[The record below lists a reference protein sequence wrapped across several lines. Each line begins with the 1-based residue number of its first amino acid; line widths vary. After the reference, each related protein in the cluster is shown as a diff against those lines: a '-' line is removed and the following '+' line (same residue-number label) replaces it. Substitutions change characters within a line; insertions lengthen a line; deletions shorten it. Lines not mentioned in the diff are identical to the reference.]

1 MFMPKTDQNCCY
13 KTKKQEVQCMRFY
26 MLCCIQIAHIFTEQ
40 YFLKSLACRPT
51 LEPRNCTLIFKIKT
65 YQKYERRSLV
75 SSLPSF
81 VEENV
86 EPCTFKLQICLKI
99 LGYLLLISRDGI
111 YFKIKKKIQYAL
123 TSCVYGGTLML

>member
-1 MFMPKTDQNCCY
+1 M
-13 KTKKQEVQCMRFY
+13 
-26 MLCCIQIAHIFTEQ
+26 
-40 YFLKSLACRPT
+40 
-51 LEPRNCTLIFKIKT
+51 
-65 YQKYERRSLV
+65 

-123 TSCVYGGTLML
+123 TSCVYGGTLMLYNIFIKKNICQFKTICGECDKRLYLKFV